1 MYKFFFKRIF
11 DLLISS
17 VALMLL
23 LPLFLII
30 SIVLLFTGEHKIFY
44 FQERIGLK
52 NRKFKIW
59 KFVTMVSNS
68 PNIGSGYHTTTND
81 PRILTVGK
89 FLRKT
94 KINELP
100 QIINIFLGHMSVV
113 GPRPLVDKTFE
124 PYPKN
129 IKEVIYNI
137 KPGLT
142 GIGSIIFRD
151 EEEILSKSEIPIDK
165 YYKNFISPYKG
176 KLELWY
182 QRNLSFKY
190 DMMIIFLTAWVI
202 FFPDSRIYFKIFKDL
217 PKNER
222 FK

>member
-81 PRILTVGK
+81 PRILPVGK

-94 KINELP
+94 KINEFETYS
-100 QIINIFLGHMSVV
+100 N
-113 GPRPLVDKTFE
+113 KT
-124 PYPKN
+124 
-129 IKEVIYNI
+129 
-137 KPGLT
+137 
-142 GIGSIIFRD
+142 
-151 EEEILSKSEIPIDK
+151 
-165 YYKNFISPYKG
+165 
-176 KLELWY
+176 
-182 QRNLSFKY
+182 
-190 DMMIIFLTAWVI
+190 
-202 FFPDSRIYFKIFKDL
+202 
-217 PKNER
+217 
-222 FK
+222 